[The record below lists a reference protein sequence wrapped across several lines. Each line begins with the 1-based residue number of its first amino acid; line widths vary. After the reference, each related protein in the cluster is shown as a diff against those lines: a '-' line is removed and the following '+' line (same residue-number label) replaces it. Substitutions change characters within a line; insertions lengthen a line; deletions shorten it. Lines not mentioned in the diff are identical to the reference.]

1 MLNLKDYYYINIIM
15 QVDYNTFISNI
26 EQLNAEQ
33 YLNSHHHINNEKFNQ
48 FYDNYLVLYEEEK
61 KKYNANAI
69 KFKKSIMEQKN
80 MKYLKIH
87 RDDKEFKKIYDVNT
101 IQNENEKILIII
113 RSHLNKICEETY
125 EKVSK
130 QLIEELINH
139 ENIKI
144 FELLSQEI
152 INKCIFDNKYRNL
165 YIQLCNQIWSN
176 RELHYNLITIK
187 KKNYDYY
194 WYLNNDN
201 NCKNNENAKDSSDGL
216 NESNIEY
223 HGPFKNESTLK
234 NDAFK
239 KMNFK
244 FYFLNYIQNLFN
256 QKNLNITQLGDE
268 LFFEEKKKLLSL
280 CELISILFID
290 KHINFKII
298 NIVIINLL
306 HLNNNFE
313 TIIEIEFE
321 LINLILTKIKEQCT
335 HFKFEDYTELIQQYV
350 KILTNYLETDI
361 SKRSKFFIEE
371 IIILFRKLVQPVINN
386 SYFTDIY
393 NDNHTNS
400 HKSHISS
407 NPSAYKPGSFQNE
420 WNNVSTLSN
429 KKLKSKDVPKEN
441 IIETSLDYIKKQNNN
456 QLILFLESLGKEDK
470 TICIQK
476 MISLNIDKSKKYN
489 LFFIQEILHTLNNE
503 YSDKYFA
510 IIYQC
515 LKDNIQ
521 NITDII
527 LDVPDIGEIIKN
539 IISIIQFTKQ
549 DENTLNSLIDTLS
562 IQESDNEEDS
572 DSEW

>member
-1 MLNLKDYYYINIIM
+1 M
-15 QVDYNTFISNI
+15 QVDYSTFVSNI

-33 YLNSHHHINNEKFNQ
+33 YLNSHQYIDDERFNQ
-48 FYDNYLVLYEEEK
+48 FYDYYLVLYEEEK

-80 MKYLKIH
+80 MKYLKIN
-87 RDDKEFKKIYDVNT
+87 RDNEEFKKIYDINN
-101 IQNENEKILIII
+101 IQNENEKILITI

-125 EKVSK
+125 EKISK

-201 NCKNNENAKDSSDGL
+201 NCKNNENNSQSDAY
-216 NESNIEY
+216 IEY
-223 HGPFKNESTLK
+223 QGPFKNESSLK

-244 FYFLNYIQNLFN
+244 IYFLNYIQNLFN
-256 QKNLNITQLGDE
+256 NKNLNITQLEDE

-306 HLNNNFE
+306 HLNNNFDP
-313 TIIEIEFE
+313 ISEIELE
-321 LINLILTKIKEQCT
+321 LINLILTKIKDQCT
-335 HFKFEDYTELIQQYV
+335 YFKFTNYTELIQQYV
-350 KILTNYLETDI
+350 NILTNYLETDI

-371 IIILFRKLVQPVINN
+371 IIILLQKIVQPVVKN
-386 SYFTDIY
+386 SYFTDINNNY
-393 NDNHTNS
+393 TNS
-400 HKSHISS
+400 NKVHVSS
-407 NPSAYKPGSFQNE
+407 NPNVYKPGCFQSD
-420 WNNVSTLSN
+420 WNNGLTLSN
-429 KKLKSKDVPKEN
+429 IKLKNKDALKEN
-441 IIETSLDYIKKQNNN
+441 IIESCLDHIKKQNNES
-456 QLILFLESLGKEDK
+456 LISFLESLDK
-470 TICIQK
+470 DDKIHCIQK

-489 LFFIQEILHTLNNE
+489 LLFIQEILYTLNNK
-503 YSDKYFA
+503 YSNKYHS

-515 LKDNIQ
+515 LKENIQ

-539 IISIIQFTKQ
+539 LILIIQFSNK
-549 DENTLNSLIDTLS
+549 DESALISLIEELC
-562 IQESDNEEDS
+562 IQDSDNEDDS

>member
-1 MLNLKDYYYINIIM
+1 MLNLKDYYYINNIM
-15 QVDYNTFISNI
+15 QVDYNTFVSNI
-26 EQLNAEQ
+26 EQLDAEQ
-33 YLNSHHHINNEKFNQ
+33 YLNSHQHIDDEKFNQ
-48 FYDNYLVLYEEEK
+48 FYDYYLVLYEEEK

-87 RDDKEFKKIYDVNT
+87 RDNEEFKKIYDVNN
-101 IQNENEKILIII
+101 IQNENEKILITI

-194 WYLNNDN
+194 WYLNNDT
-201 NCKNNENAKDSSDGL
+201 NCKNNEDTKDSSDGL
-216 NESNIEY
+216 NESNIQY
-223 HGPFKNESTLK
+223 NGPFKNESSLK

-244 FYFLNYIQNLFN
+244 IYFLNYIQNLFDH
-256 QKNLNITQLGDE
+256 KNLNITQLGDE

-313 TIIEIEFE
+313 PITEIELE
-321 LINLILTKIKEQCT
+321 LINLILTKIREQCSY
-335 HFKFEDYTELIQQYV
+335 FKFANYTELIQQYV
-350 KILTNYLETDI
+350 KILNDYLETDI
-361 SKRSKFFIEE
+361 SKRSKFFIDE
-371 IIILFRKLVQPVINN
+371 IIILFRKLVQPVVKN

-393 NDNHTNS
+393 NDSQSNS
-400 HKSHISS
+400 HKLHISS
-407 NPSAYKPGSFQNE
+407 NPNAYKPGSFQSDWING
-420 WNNVSTLSN
+420 STFSN
-429 KKLKSKDVPKEN
+429 TKLKNKDITKEN
-441 IIETSLDYIKKQNNN
+441 IMETFLDHMKKQNNN
-456 QLILFLESLGKEDK
+456 QIISFLESLGKNDK
-470 TICIQK
+470 TLCIQK

-489 LFFIQEILHTLNNE
+489 LFFVQEILHTLNNE
-503 YSDKYFA
+503 YSDKYSA

-515 LKDNIQ
+515 LKENIQ

-539 IISIIQFTKQ
+539 LISMIQFSNK
-549 DENTLNSLIDTLS
+549 DENTLISLIEELC
-562 IQESDNEEDS
+562 IQESDNEDDS